1 MTKHTWGQF
10 HQPAGAKRKCAGRH
24 HLAQKDAAQ
33 FHQQN
38 CNQLYWCTDFE
49 VMPNIYAVY
58 PSLYTIKFSI
68 NLLAKKPLIKWLW
81 YWPLVDVYACL
92 LVCVCVFVCVCVCV
106 VCKWKFQQSKKITFS
121 LNFRIFQTFTKSI
134 VGWDDKTKLR
144 FIFLK
149 GKMGFAFSL
158 PLVIAR
164 T

>member
-1 MTKHTWGQF
+1 MQTLFSTFLDTFWQQIENHGRMLSVYRQHPHCMLFRLFKTLRSRLVLTFSNLFIYSWQNTPGGQF

-92 LVCVCVFVCVCVCV
+92 LVCVCVCVCCV
-106 VCKWKFQQSKKITFS
+106 
-121 LNFRIFQTFTKSI
+121 
-134 VGWDDKTKLR
+134 
-144 FIFLK
+144 
-149 GKMGFAFSL
+149 
-158 PLVIAR
+158 
-164 T
+164 